1 MRRLIP
7 RKKAGKFKP
16 QRQNNQLIVALETE
30 EHRGCTQA
38 FFSIASW
45 KEGFTDESHLYKKC
59 GRHGEDAEFIDND
72 EEQFKKVFNFMR
84 KHTEYIMQMLVPQV
98 KIWILALDSLQA
110 VLTLLPIKKVPS

>member
-7 RKKAGKFKP
+7 KKKAGKFKP
-16 QRQNNQLIVALETE
+16 QHQNNQLIVALETE

-84 KHTEYIMQMLVPQV
+84 TYRIHYADACSTSQN
-98 KIWILALDSLQA
+98 LDIGTGFTPSSVDSA
-110 VLTLLPIKKVPS
+110 PDKKVPS